1 MHLKAGNQKQM
12 AAQNQQQPINSDRP
26 RSLNPQ
32 IYPAWWGDDDLL
44 DE

>member
-1 MHLKAGNQKQM
+1 MNFRGGNQKHL
-12 AAQNQQQPINSDRP
+12 AAQHQQPINSDRP

-32 IYPAWWGDDDLL
+32 IYPAWWGDDDLI